1 MEDKWIPLQQR
12 VGYRTPDLNLDP
24 PDDPEL
30 DKDGNEI
37 EYCPDC
43 GMPNDRCR
51 CSEEDE

>member
-1 MEDKWIPLQQR
+1 MTNRQIPLQKR

-24 PDDPEL
+24 PDSPPV

-43 GMPNDRCR
+43 NMPNDRCR
-51 CSEEDE
+51 CSGEDY